1 MSTLDQIWNQFLHII
16 AQEVGSRIVDTWFK
30 AITLER
36 WDAVQKIVYVKVPNA
51 FVKNWVHT
59 HYYDLMQVNL
69 ARLLHTEK
77 PKIIIVDDS
86 SVQVHAPED
95 VGAKPLF
102 QAAHVLQKNNN
113 VPIGAS
119 APSSA
124 AHSLQVRNKTHAF
137 HETLSSV
144 YSFETFVVGPNNSLA
159 FAAAHAVAKKPGSL
173 YNPLFIY
180 GGSGLGKT
188 HLLRAIGYEI
198 QQENKDAVVLYNSA
212 HRFVNEFI
220 YAIRFDK
227 VLAFQK
233 KYQSVD
239 VLLVDDIQFISNKEQ
254 TQEAFFHIFNALY
267 DAQKQVIFSS
277 DTVPYHM
284 QGIAERLRTRLS
296 GGLITDIHMPALETK
311 IAILKKKAELNG
323 HELPDDVA
331 HFIASCAVSN
341 IRELE
346 GMFIRVVACACLS
359 NQKISLELAKKVIV
373 QLEHQPITAA
383 VEFQQILKVLGKYY
397 ACELAQLC
405 SKDRNKDIAFARHM
419 AMYLMKKLTNKSFRE
434 IGDFLGGRDHTT
446 VMHALDK
453 IEKHLQKDEEFSRT
467 VKKIEQEIVS

>member
-1 MSTLDQIWNQFLHII
+1 MSTLDHIWNQFLYIV
-16 AQEVGSRIVDTWFK
+16 AQEVGSRVVETWFK
-30 AITLER
+30 AITVQQ
-36 WDAVQKIVYVKVPNA
+36 WDVTQKTVYIKVPNT
-51 FVKNWVHT
+51 FVKNWVQTNYYQLLQT
-59 HYYDLMQVNL
+59 HLG
-69 ARLLHTEK
+69 RLLHVDK
-77 PKIIIVDDS
+77 PTIMLVDDTNVVTIS
-86 SVQVHAPED
+86 PEIQEK
-95 VGAKPLF
+95 KPLF
-102 QAAHVLQKNNN
+102 HAAHVMQKNNQSSTTSI
-113 VPIGAS
+113 VPSTAQ
-119 APSSA
+119 
-124 AHSLQVRNKTHAF
+124 SLTKNKVHPF
-137 HETLSSV
+137 HEKLSST

-188 HLLRAIGYEI
+188 HLLRAIGYDI
-198 QQENKDAVVLYNSA
+198 QKEHKDAVVLYNSA

-267 DAQKQVIFSS
+267 DAQKQVVFSS

-311 IAILKKKAELNG
+311 IAILKKKADLNG

-331 HFIASCAVSN
+331 HFIASCTVSN

-346 GMFIRVVACACLS
+346 GMFIRVMAYACLAH
-359 NQKISLELAKKVIV
+359 QKITLDLAKKVITTPEKEYNTI
-373 QLEHQPITAA
+373 QT
-383 VEFQQILKVLGKYY
+383 VEFQQILSVLKKYY
-397 ACELAQLC
+397 SYELTQLC
-405 SKDRNKDIAFARHM
+405 SKDRDKDTVFVRHV

-446 VMHALDK
+446 VMHALEK
-453 IEKHLQKDEEFSRT
+453 IERQLQKDEQLSRT
-467 VKKIEQEIVS
+467 FKQIERELML